1 MGLGSMQVL
10 VSAQSLPSPP
20 YGTIALAGAG
30 SLVAMEKALESTG
43 LRIVLI
49 MIRVVELLC

>member
-1 MGLGSMQVL
+1 MGLGSMQVV

-20 YGTIALAGAG
+20 YGTTALAGAG
-30 SLVAMEKALESTG
+30 SLVAMEKALESTS
-43 LRIVLI
+43 LRMVLI